1 MAYETELEKKISL
14 AFNLKLKDFPGGLV
28 LRFHAPNARGLGLIP
43 GQGTKFH
50 RLQLRVHMLQL
61 RTGVTK

>member
-28 LRFHAPNARGLGLIP
+28 LRFHAPNAREGP
-43 GQGTKFH
+43 GFDPWSGN
-50 RLQLRVHMLQL
+50 
-61 RTGVTK
+61 